1 MKTVKLIIGIIS
13 LVLTCII
20 LFQSCAASIGEALA
34 DQGGVSGVFVAILML
49 IAGIIAIA
57 ARKSRGAGIVCLISY
72 AIAGIL
78 GITAHGIYKDLIIW
92 GVVCLIFAVIFLI
105 ATITFKKQRTS
116 EVQQATDLPELKGET
131 E

>member
-13 LVLTCII
+13 IVLTFFI
-20 LFQSCAASIGEALA
+20 LFQSCAASIGEALV
-34 DQGGVSGVFVAILML
+34 DEGGTSGGVGVFVAILML
-49 IAGIIAIA
+49 IAGIISIA
-57 ARKSRGAGIVCLISY
+57 ARKSKGAGIVCMILY

-105 ATITFKKQRTS
+105 GTITFKKQ
-116 EVQQATDLPELKGET
+116 QALDIPKAADLPKS
-131 E
+131 